1 MVVRTAPARVV
12 RPPLLRL
19 EVGSDNLIS
28 VPEVTATEASRR
40 FADLLDGVEHRGEIY
55 TIVRRGRVVAQLE
68 PARAA
73 SGRDVKALLRRRR
86 PDRAWTDEITELR
99 RSLVVEE
106 RF

>member
-1 MVVRTAPARVV
+1 M
-12 RPPLLRL
+12 
-19 EVGSDNLIS
+19 
-28 VPEVTATEASRR
+28 PEVTATEASRS

-73 SGRDVKALLRRRR
+73 SGSDVKALLRRHR
-86 PDRAWTDEITELR
+86 PDHEWTTELADLR
-99 RSLVVEE
+99 GALVIEE